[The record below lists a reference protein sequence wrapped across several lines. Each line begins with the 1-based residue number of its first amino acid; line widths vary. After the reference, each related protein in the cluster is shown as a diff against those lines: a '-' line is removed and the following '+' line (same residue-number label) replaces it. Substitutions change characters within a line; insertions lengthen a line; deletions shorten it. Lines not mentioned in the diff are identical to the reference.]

1 MNDQA
6 LLETMQRIG
15 GLLFRRLRGDLS
27 QSEEAVLR
35 EWLDQQDP
43 AGREFFEQTTDEA
56 RIEEALRYLYGID
69 EDTALAEVLGRIQG
83 GENRNGRRLLLW
95 KRRYRYAAAAAVLV
109 LIAGASVLLIR
120 TRNESNMALLPV
132 AQRYRNDVF
141 PGGDKALLEL
151 SDGSRITLDSASDGE
166 VARQGTTRV
175 LKLDNGALAY
185 HAGSSAAGSQG
196 YGYNTISTPR
206 GGQYQVLLP
215 DGSKVWL
222 NAASSLRFPT
232 AFTGG
237 ERLVELTGEAY
248 FQIAS
253 DASRP
258 FKVHIPSTSTEI
270 QVLGTDFN
278 VEAYAEEG
286 AIRTTLIGGAV
297 RVTASGKASVLKPG
311 QQASVSLDSTGTLSV
326 ISTVHTDDVIAW
338 KNGLFKFEDAP
349 IQSIMRQVSRW
360 YDVNVVYNGRVD
372 QQFIGTIPRQVPLST
387 LLKILEST
395 GWVHFMIQGKKVIV
409 MP

>member
-1 MNDQA
+1 
-6 LLETMQRIG
+6 MQRIG

-27 QSEEAVLR
+27 QSEEVALR

-69 EDTALAEVLGRIQG
+69 EDAALVEVLGRIQA
-83 GENRNGRRLLLW
+83 GESGKKRLFLW
-95 KRRYRYAAAAAVLV
+95 KRPYRYAAAAAVLV
-109 LIAGASVLLIR
+109 LIAGASILWIS
-120 TRNESNMALLPV
+120 TRNGSNMASLPV
-132 AQRYRNDVF
+132 AQRYRNDVS
-141 PGGDKALLEL
+141 PGGEKAVLEL

-185 HAGSSAAGSQG
+185 HAGPSATNPQG
-196 YGYNTISTPR
+196 LGYNTISTPR

-215 DGSKVWL
+215 DGSRVWL

-248 FQIAS
+248 FQIAG

-297 RVTASGKASVLKPG
+297 RVTAAGKAAVLEPG
-311 QQASVSLDSTGTLSV
+311 QQATVTEGDAATLNVVSA
-326 ISTVHTDDVIAW
+326 VHTDDVIAW

-360 YDVNVVYNGRVD
+360 YDVNVIYNGKVD

-395 GWVHFMIQGKKVIV
+395 GWVHFMIQGKNVIV

>member
-1 MNDQA
+1 
-6 LLETMQRIG
+6 MQKIG

-95 KRRYRYAAAAAVLV
+95 KRPYRYAAAAAVLV

-166 VARQGTTRV
+166 VATQGTTRV

-185 HAGSSAAGSQG
+185 HAGTSAAGPQG

-270 QVLGTDFN
+270 HVLGTDFN

-326 ISTVHTDDVIAW
+326 TSTAHTDDVIAW